1 MKKLLL
7 VLAIATSLFS
17 DEIIIK
23 ESSCSVD
30 KTIQNIKNL
39 VTRRGLS
46 VFGVI
51 DHQKNADLVNM
62 QMPESKLIIFGNP
75 KIGTTYML
83 QNMKSGLDLPLK
95 ILVYKD
101 KDSKVKIIYRDILW
115 LVENHNLGLSLRSNK
130 INDAMDKITNKAGI
144 CTKD

>member
-46 VFGVI
+46 VFGII

-144 CTKD
+144 CKKD

>member
-7 VLAIATSLFS
+7 ILAIATSLLS

-51 DHQKNADLVNM
+51 DHQENADLVNM

-101 KDSKVKIIYRDILW
+101 KDSKVKIIYRDILS

-130 INDAMDKITNKAGI
+130 INDAMEKITNKAGI